1 MPVGGGVNGT
11 PLAVAKDL
19 SGLDSEDA
27 TWVITW
33 SPFDLIFSPCLLV

>member
-1 MPVGGGVNGT
+1 MPVAGGVNGI
-11 PLAVAKDL
+11 PLAVVKDL

-33 SPFDLIFSPCLLV
+33 SPFDLIFSPCLLD